1 MTDRDSE
8 PPAAT
13 DPSGSRRDRARASLL
28 GVACGDALGR
38 PVAGDAPAA
47 VRDRHGRVTEML
59 GADGRPAGTTTDP
72 TAAAVA
78 SADRLLGRG
87 DGDRS
92 DRSADPGVTTG
103 AASLLAAVPYGCLVG
118 DAHDRAA
125 AAAEA
130 AVATGTAAGDDVAAE
145 SSAAL
150 AAVVGEL
157 VDGESVADAVST
169 AMSVAVARDAPVPV
183 RETLSVVGDRGA
195 VTIDPAGDPAA
206 VFETALHEAVAAADA
221 EEAIVSAVS
230 RGGHASVL
238 GAVAGAVA
246 GARFGA
252 VEEGDA
258 IPARWLNELG
268 GAADLRA
275 LADALV
281 AREVRVDS
289 GVDTGRD
296 A

>member
-78 SADRLLGRG
+78 AAERLLDRADAAVSADLDPPSADR
-87 DGDRS
+87 
-92 DRSADPGVTTG
+92 PG
-103 AASLLAAVPYGCLVG
+103 ALLAAVPYGCLAG

-130 AVATGTAAGDDVAAE
+130 ALVAGTAAGDDVAAE

-150 AAVVGEL
+150 ATVVGEL

-281 AREVRVDS
+281 AREVRIDS
-289 GVDTGRD
+289 GVDTDGD